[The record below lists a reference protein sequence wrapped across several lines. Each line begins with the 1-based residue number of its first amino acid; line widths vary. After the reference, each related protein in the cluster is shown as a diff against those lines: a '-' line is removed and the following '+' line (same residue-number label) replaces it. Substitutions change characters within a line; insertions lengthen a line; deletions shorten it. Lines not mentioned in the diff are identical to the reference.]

1 LKRKWITYL
10 LLAATLICSG
20 QKRRDILPGSEKRP
34 DGTVIPVLPKPVPE
48 DSIRISPETPDIL
61 TTGIEPSLSDSLA
74 VDSLARDSTEKV
86 VLEAPIAYVAKDS
99 IVVSFDGQK
108 VFLYNDAK
116 INYQEIELTAYY
128 MSLDL
133 ETKEIYAEGIV
144 DSTGTLVGKPVF
156 QEGSEKFESKTLR
169 YNFQTQKGIITDVVT
184 QQGEG
189 FVHSARTKKIS
200 KEEFILKDGK
210 YTTCDAEHPHFYLH
224 LSKAKVISKKKII
237 TGPAYMVLEDFPLY
251 FPMLPFGYFP
261 NSPKYSSGILV
272 PSYGEEGNRGFFL
285 RDGGYYWAANEY
297 FDLALRGDIYS
308 RGSWATK
315 LHTNYLKK
323 YKFSGGFDFRYTV
336 NVYGQKGL
344 DTYTR
349 SPQFQV
355 MWSHNQDAKA
365 NPNRTFSA
373 SVNFSTSGYDKQN
386 SLSAE
391 SYLRTQKSSSIS
403 YSKRWENSP
412 FSMSA
417 NLRHSQNST
426 DSSMTLSLPEM
437 TFNVSRVYPFKFK
450 NRKGSV
456 KWYENFAFSYSANMR
471 NTITAKE
478 KDILKKSILKDW
490 QNGIQ
495 HNIPISLPSFNLL
508 KYINFSPSFS
518 YGERWYFS
526 HIEKTYF
533 PDQMFV
539 DPRGFLSHVKTDT
552 ITGLKRNYQYSYSF
566 SASTNIYGM
575 FMPLNPKSKIKGIRH
590 KISPSVSFSYN
601 PDFGKPKYGF
611 WKMVQADSTGKME
624 DYSIFD
630 GAIYGYPGRGAAGM
644 VSFSVTNNLEMKVQD
659 SADTTG
665 TGKFK
670 KVKLIDNFSLATSYN
685 LIGDSL
691 NLSPIS
697 IRGRTT
703 VKDIGINFGATLNPY
718 MTNRNGVTINQYTW
732 NHSRGLGK
740 LGRLVN
746 ANLSFGLQFSSKK
759 GEKESKKAKDAIE
772 EENILPGDY
781 QNYVDFNVPWD
792 FGFDYS
798 FNYTR
803 PNPYLKGQFTQTIN
817 LRGSLS
823 LTEKWKINMN
833 TNYDI
838 MARQFSFTNF
848 SVFRDL
854 HCWEM
859 SLNFV
864 PFGRMKS
871 YSFSLN
877 ARTSILRDLKI
888 TKQRSYFDNF

>member
-1 LKRKWITYL
+1 
-10 LLAATLICSG
+10 LICPG
-20 QKRRDILPGSEKRP
+20 QKRRNLLSGKDKKADVTVVPAMPQHVP
-34 DGTVIPVLPKPVPE
+34 DDDIPVAPGAFS
-48 DSIRISPETPDIL
+48 DSIPAGDFV
-61 TTGIEPSLSDSLA
+61 PSVSDSIAADTLA
-74 VDSLARDSTEKV
+74 KDTTAKV
-86 VLEAPIAYVAKDS
+86 VLEAPITYMAKDS

-116 INYQEIELTAYY
+116 INYQDIELTAYY
-128 MSLDL
+128 MALDL
-133 ETKEIYAEGIV
+133 ETKEIFAEGIV
-144 DSTGTLVGKPVF
+144 DSTGNLVGKPVF
-156 QEGSEKFESKTLR
+156 QEGSDRFESKTLR

-189 FVHSARTKKIS
+189 FMHSARTKKIS

-251 FPMLPFGYFP
+251 FPTLPFGYFP

-355 MWSHNQDAKA
+355 MWSHNQDSKA
-365 NPNRTFSA
+365 NPNQTFSA

-391 SYLRTQKSSSIS
+391 NYLRTQKSSSIS

-426 DSSMTLSLPEM
+426 DSSLTLSLPEL
-437 TFNVSRVYPFKFK
+437 TFNVNRLYPFRFK
-450 NRKGSV
+450 NRKGPA

-478 KDILKKSILKDW
+478 REILKKSILTDW

-495 HNIPISLPSFNLL
+495 HNIPISLPSFNLM

-526 HIEKTYF
+526 HIEKTYD
-533 PDQMFV
+533 PNRLFV
-539 DPRGFLSHVKTDT
+539 NSRGLLSHVRTDT
-552 ITGLKRNYQYSYSF
+552 IAGFKRNYQYSYSF

-601 PDFGKPKYGF
+601 PDFGKRKFGF
-611 WKMVQADSTGKME
+611 WKQVQTDSTGRME

-644 VSFSVTNNLEMKVQD
+644 VSFSVTNNLEMKIQD

-665 TGKFK
+665 TNKFK

-703 VKDIGINFGATLNPY
+703 VKDIGINFGAILNPY
-718 MTNRNGVTINQYTW
+718 MTNKNGVTINQYTW
-732 NHSRGLGK
+732 NHLHGLGK

-759 GEKESKKAKDAIE
+759 GKEESKKAKEAIE
-772 EENILPGDY
+772 QENILPGDY
-781 QNYVDFNVPWD
+781 RNYVDFNVPWD

-798 FNYTR
+798 FSYTR
-803 PNPYLKGQFTQTIN
+803 PNPYLKGRFTQTVN

-823 LTEKWKINMN
+823 LTEKWKVNMN

-888 TKQRSYFDNF
+888 SKQRSYFDNF